1 MRIRVKYI
9 KNGGRGD
16 GWRRHGGL
24 PQREH
29 DSRLGI
35 ALEIEW
41 DSPLAKVRGL
51 LFVHETNIKSKKK
64 DNCEKL

>member
-1 MRIRVKYI
+1 MRIRVIYI

-29 DSRLGI
+29 DSRPGI
-35 ALEIEW
+35 AFEIEW

-51 LFVHETNIKSKKK
+51 LFVYETEIIKQK
-64 DNCEKL
+64 EG